1 MSASPYQLPVTCFR
15 PLFSWNLPWAS
26 TVQIQNLM
34 MSGLSPR
41 RSNSLAR
48 EIRPPFFGPLS
59 WQVQRQ
65 SGPQAIAAAQTP
77 SVVEAS
83 FAVLL
88 PSLVWQKLE
97 FSCESFA
104 TDRPVAVK
112 NPDTDE
118 IECECEPEDIIE
130 NKRDD
135 KDDQQQCARFGG
147 STVKLLGS
155 AALAATEA
163 EGQCKFSKTAK
174 STCQTTVPAA
184 RLIHLS
190 YSTCGA
196 RWCKMVLEHVRVF
209 FFWGG
214 ASFQT

>member
-104 TDRPVAVK
+104 TDRPVAVRRILTRTK
-112 NPDTDE
+112 SNANASRKISLRTNEMTRMISSNVP
-118 IECECEPEDIIE
+118 
-130 NKRDD
+130 
-135 KDDQQQCARFGG
+135 G
-147 STVKLLGS
+147 LGVPGE
-155 AALAATEA
+155 AL
-163 EGQCKFSKTAK
+163 GLC
-174 STCQTTVPAA
+174 CPG
-184 RLIHLS
+184 
-190 YSTCGA
+190 CN
-196 RWCKMVLEHVRVF
+196 
-209 FFWGG
+209 
-214 ASFQT
+214 